1 MDLNIQSSGLFKIH
15 IKGYVMKLRM
25 TGFENHIFFVIR
37 LVPEIRQ
44 HSREGMRGP
53 PLKKS
58 LVSVFLFI

>member
-37 LVPEIRQ
+37 LVPHGDNSQ
-44 HSREGMRGP
+44 RERGP
-53 PLKKS
+53 PSNMKF
-58 LVSVFLFI
+58 VSVFLI